1 MLTQRPGSKFEIA
14 HDSLEKLRGGSISF
28 ADKFPQIGMGSAAD
42 DEAFFALVHYL
53 AGSGNFVV
61 APGRRTLNEQ
71 FPDIQLTTCED
82 VMRTAWQGRD

>member
-1 MLTQRPGSKFEIA
+1 
-14 HDSLEKLRGGSISF
+14 
-28 ADKFPQIGMGSAAD
+28 MGTAAD

-71 FPDIQLTTCED
+71 FPDIQLTTCEE
-82 VMRTAWQGRD
+82 VMRTAWQDRV